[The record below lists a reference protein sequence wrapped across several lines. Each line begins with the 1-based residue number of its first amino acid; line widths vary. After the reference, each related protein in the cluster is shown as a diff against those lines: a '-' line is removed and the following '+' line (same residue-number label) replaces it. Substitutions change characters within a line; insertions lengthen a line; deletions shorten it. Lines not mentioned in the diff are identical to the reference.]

1 MLLLAAIS
9 KPYIG
14 KPMTLSHLPLSDF
27 ERSKS
32 RSLGFR
38 SIMSRERAQLG
49 HKLVLNINRNTYME
63 SSLYDYILP

>member
-38 SIMSRERAQLG
+38 SIMSRERAQS
-49 HKLVLNINRNTYME
+49 I
-63 SSLYDYILP
+63 S